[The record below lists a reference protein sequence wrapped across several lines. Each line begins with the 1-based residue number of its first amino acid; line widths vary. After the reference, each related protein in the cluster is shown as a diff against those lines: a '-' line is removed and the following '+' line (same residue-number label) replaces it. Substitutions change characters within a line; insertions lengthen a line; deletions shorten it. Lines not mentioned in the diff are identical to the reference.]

1 VSAQIITALRR
12 RADALDAEARRLT
25 EMRAAQPG
33 LRTTEDPAALFRF
46 AREFRALADE
56 AESR

>member
-12 RADALDAEARRLT
+12 RADALESEA
-25 EMRAAQPG
+25 A
-33 LRTTEDPAALFRF
+33 DPATPCTVDEHGVAKDPASLRWL
-46 AREFRALADE
+46 ASEFRALADT